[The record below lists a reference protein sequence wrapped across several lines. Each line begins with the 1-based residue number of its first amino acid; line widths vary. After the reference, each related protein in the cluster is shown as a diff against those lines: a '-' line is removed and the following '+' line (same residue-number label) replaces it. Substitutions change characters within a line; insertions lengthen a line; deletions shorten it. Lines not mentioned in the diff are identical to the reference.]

1 MPARLSEAI
10 ILQTYPLK
18 ESDLIVS
25 FFTRDAGKMRG
36 VAKRARRPKS
46 TFGSG
51 LERLSQV
58 KMAYFERENREL
70 VNLDSCDLLQSQFA
84 LLSDYAA
91 GVSLDYLAEICEQ
104 ILPAHEP
111 SERFFR
117 LLLSVLE
124 HMRSRVPFAPW
135 RAVTYFTLWT
145 VKLNGLLPEMHACLS
160 CGTSLEDNEIPERAF
175 FRREWHGLMCADCK
189 RTSGSRDFWELI
201 PASRALS
208 AAMLRKPVSEI
219 ESEWKRETA
228 SDLRRFLQQQIESH
242 IERRL
247 ITAPVLEAA

>member
-46 TFGSG
+46 SFGSG

-58 KMAYFERENREL
+58 RMAYFERENREL
-70 VNLDSCDLLQSQFA
+70 VNLDSCDLLQSQFG

-117 LLLSVLE
+117 LMLAVLE
-124 HMRSRVPFAPW
+124 HMRAASPGALW

-160 CGTSLEDNEIPERAF
+160 CGSSLDDAEVPERAF
-175 FRREWHGLMCADCK
+175 FRRDWHGLACADCK
-189 RTSGSRDFWELI
+189 RTSGARDFWELS
-201 PASRALS
+201 PASRTLA
-208 AAMLRKPVSEI
+208 AAMLRKPVAEI
-219 ESEWKRETA
+219 EPDWKRETA
-228 SDLRRFLQQQIESH
+228 SDLRRFLQQQIETH